1 MHSKEEDLG
10 KDCMEGEKGR
20 LCERQ
25 ELRTSEGDIKIGGI
39 SIEELKLDQCYNLA
53 KWLSYYLFS
62 FSFSFT
68 K

>member
-1 MHSKEEDLG
+1 MHSKGEDLG
-10 KDCMEGEKGR
+10 KDCMEGGKGR
-20 LCERQ
+20 SCGRQ

-39 SIEELKLDQCYNLA
+39 SIEELKLDQCYDLA
-53 KWLSYYLFS
+53 KRLSHYLFS